1 MAEAQAAAG
10 GGDVIDGEEEEE
22 EEEAGLAVLT
32 TVQFAAQVGQS

>member
-10 GGDVIDGEEEEE
+10 GGGVIDGEE
-22 EEEAGLAVLT
+22 EEEAGLAVMT

>member
-10 GGDVIDGEEEEE
+10 GGGVIDGEEEEE
-22 EEEAGLAVLT
+22 VGLAVVT